1 MEFVKKYR
9 WTLLSFSLLMIG
21 LLSDHFLNLSFFQGS
36 FRLAWYFAAYA
47 ITGWPVAWQGIKLA
61 AKGNVFTE
69 FFLMTIASAGAFFL
83 GEFPEGAAVML
94 FYNIGELFQG
104 AAVGKAR
111 GNIKALL
118 DQRPL
123 SASVWRENSWAV
135 VNPENVNV
143 GERILVKA
151 GERVPLDGKLLN
163 EFAYFN
169 TSALTGESVPVKVNQ
184 GEGVWAASVNG
195 DSVIEVEV
203 TKKFSDS
210 SLNRILNL
218 VQDAITRKAPTELFI
233 RKFAKVYTPAVVAVA
248 SLLVIVPFFILN
260 DYVFRDW
267 LYRGLLFLVVSC
279 PCALVIS
286 IPLGYFGGIGAAS
299 RNGILFKGSNYLD
312 LITKVNT
319 IVFDKTGTLTKGVF
333 KVTKVVSNR
342 LEQKAFLQ
350 MLASLESKSTHPVA
364 RAIVESADLK
374 NFDAKVEGIKEF
386 AGEGI
391 FGKVNEASVVAG
403 NQKILHRFGVLVPA
417 DLAAEVETTVFM
429 AIDGKLEGYVT
440 ISDEVKADSKKAIE
454 KLREANIQTLMLSGD
469 KNSIVQKTGTDL
481 NIHESFGN
489 LLPEEKMK
497 KLEEL
502 KHSAKTV
509 AFVGDGI
516 NDAPALAFSD
526 VGIAM
531 GGLGSD
537 AAIETANVVIQT
549 DQPSKI
555 PTAIS
560 IGRATKNVVWQN
572 IIFAFG
578 VKLLVLL
585 LGAGGI
591 ATMWE
596 AVFADVGVALL
607 AVLNAVR
614 LQHLKF

>member
-1 MEFVKKYR
+1 MEFAKKYR
-9 WTLLSFSLLMIG
+9 WTLLSLSLLTIG
-21 LLSDHFLNLSFFQGS
+21 LLTDHFFKPSFFQGTLR
-36 FRLAWYFAAYA
+36 FAWYFIAYV
-47 ITGWPVAWQGIKLA
+47 ITGWPVALQGFKLA
-61 AKGNVFTE
+61 AKGNLFTE

-123 SASVWRENSWAV
+123 TATVWREDKWTLTK
-135 VNPENVNV
+135 PEDVNV
-143 GERILVKA
+143 GERIQVKA
-151 GERVPLDGKLLN
+151 GERVPLDGKLLS
-163 EFAYFN
+163 EFAYVN
-169 TSALTGESVPVKVNQ
+169 TSALTGESVPVKINK
-184 GEGVWAASVNG
+184 GEGVWAASVNS
-195 DSVIEVEV
+195 DSLMEVEV
-203 TKKFSDS
+203 TKKYSDS
-210 SLNRILNL
+210 SLNRILTL

-248 SLLVIVPFFILN
+248 SLLVIVPFFVVD
-260 DYVFRDW
+260 DYIFRDW

-319 IVFDKTGTLTKGVF
+319 IVFDKTGTLTKGIF
-333 KVTKVVSNR
+333 KVTKIVSKN
-342 LEQKAFLQ
+342 LEKKEFLR

-364 RAIVESADLK
+364 RAIVESADIQTS
-374 NFDAKVEGIKEF
+374 NIKVDDVKEF
-386 AGEGI
+386 PGEGI
-391 FGKVNEASVVAG
+391 FGKVEGVTLLAG
-403 NQKILHRFGVLVPA
+403 NQKLLQRFDISVPA
-417 DLAAEVETTVFM
+417 DLPSEVETTVFM

-440 ISDEVKADSKKAIE
+440 ISDEIKEDSKVAVE
-454 KLREANIQTLMLSGD
+454 KLREGNIRTLMLSGD
-469 KNSIVQKTGTDL
+469 KNSIVQKTGIEL
-481 NIHESFGN
+481 NIHESIGN

-502 KHSAKTV
+502 KHSSKAI

-516 NDAPALAFSD
+516 NDAPALALSD

-537 AAIETANVVIQT
+537 AAIETAHVVIQT

-555 PTAIS
+555 PTAIR
-560 IGRATKNVVWQN
+560 IGRATRNVVWQN
-572 IIFAFG
+572 IVFAFG

-614 LQHLKF
+614 LQHFKF